1 MNERGLDIGNES
13 ITANRD
19 LPWLQDVDG
28 DGDGRSDVWLNS
40 WDFEYR
46 DVVIVDRDSTVIESF
61 NLTRNDLAESDN
73 FEILKS
79 KFIESAATPPASPWQ
94 QSIEPLDVDSNGIIT
109 PLDALL
115 VINELGKF
123 PAGILPDLGGEAPL
137 SYIDTD
143 GDGFNGPLDA
153 LLVINQLT
161 VINDGLAAA
170 APVAKRS
177 VIGRAIFGGIGHDRN
192 LIEVAFIQS
201 LADLGHPA
209 IHHVGGGDHIGA
221 GFGMGQGCAGQQ
233 IEGGVVID
241 AVAFHDPAMSM
252 ICILAQAYIGND
264 YQFGKFFFDRFDCFL
279 NNAVIR
285 VGPGAQ
291 GIFFVGYA
299 EKDNRRN
306 SKFMGFLRGLQ
317 KIING

>member
-123 PAGILPDLGGEAPL
+123 PGGILPDLGGEAPP

-170 APVAKRS
+170 APVAAPLS
-177 VIGRAIFGGIGHDRN
+177 APAAPLSATAAI
-192 LIEVAFIQS
+192 AS
-201 LADLGHPA
+201 LPTANETLDDDGTLS
-209 IHHVGGGDHIGA
+209 
-221 GFGMGQGCAGQQ
+221 
-233 IEGGVVID
+233 EN
-241 AVAFHDPAMSM
+241 AVASETNSLVTGQLGSRLPQFQVEEFAGLRVQSVSNSEIDLRDVAVDAA
-252 ICILAQAYIGND
+252 LAGWD
-264 YQFGKFFFDRFDCFL
+264 WL
-279 NNAVIR
+279 
-285 VGPGAQ
+285 
-291 GIFFVGYA
+291 
-299 EKDNRRN
+299 
-306 SKFMGFLRGLQ
+306 
-317 KIING
+317 